1 MYKILALPII
11 DVRLLKCSQE
21 APEDI
26 ASPTATKNMVTSP
39 RPQRIS
45 GVLNCFLEKSEDQE
59 ALDLKSNRIFSEILD
74 WG

>member
-11 DVRLLKCSQE
+11 RCERKGFRNVPE
-21 APEDI
+21 EPEDI
-26 ASPTATKNMVTSP
+26 ASPTATKNKVTSP

-45 GVLNCFLEKSEDQE
+45 GVLNCFLEKSE
-59 ALDLKSNRIFSEILD
+59 ALVLKSNRIFSEILD